1 MIHFGL
7 NIISKLYKKKQWK
20 SKKHCPKTLESKSSI
35 VYLFAPSKVVKKN
48 YSFFGNSS
56 SGQVRVQIH
65 DYDIFWSQYN
75 LQVKFY
81 QNIKK
86 KKKIHVL
93 IIKPTGISL
102 IYTHSARQIW
112 FLLLSII
119 LFLSQKH
126 THTRSFV
133 YYYVVEISLVHSG
146 PSTPRGPTKRHRF
159 ILQRTRY
166 SIKTFPSPNP
176 LLLHGRRRS
185 LQPYT

>member
-1 MIHFGL
+1 M
-7 NIISKLYKKKQWK
+7 
-20 SKKHCPKTLESKSSI
+20 
-35 VYLFAPSKVVKKN
+35 VKKI

-86 KKKIHVL
+86 KKKKSCTDNQTHRNL
-93 IIKPTGISL
+93 SL
-102 IYTHSARQIW
+102 IYTHSARQIR

-126 THTRSFV
+126 THTRSIV
-133 YYYVVEISLVHSG
+133 YYYVVEISLVHLG